1 MTDETLEQGNERLRK
16 EVEDIEL
23 RLRTSKFQEDS
34 YLEEHSSYGRC
45 TNLGRAER
53 AEASE
58 AKLLDTLAWVIND
71 VQNWCDA
78 VDREFSWDG
87 WDDEHFKNFH
97 WRGGLDK
104 ARAVIQSAELRKK

>member
-1 MTDETLEQGNERLRK
+1 MRNKTLQQETARLRK
-16 EVEDIEL
+16 EVGDL
-23 RLRTSKFQEDS
+23 QLSLRTSKFQEDS

-58 AKLLDTLAWVIND
+58 AKLLKTLAWVIND

-104 ARAVIQSAELRKK
+104 ARAVIQFAEARKK